1 MIVILAEKEQEEQIS
16 GHEGRRRKAGQKGEG
31 EGMEGRR
38 ALGSGEVEAP
48 CEIGPYVFLAKFP
61 KMIGRFPPL
70 VWDYMEEKWRE
81 GLEEIGA
88 ERKASSLVEQ

>member
-1 MIVILAEKEQEEQIS
+1 MRGSTNRCQARPASGFSHSRIMIVILAEKEQEEQIS

-70 VWDYMEEKWRE
+70 V
-81 GLEEIGA
+81 
-88 ERKASSLVEQ
+88 